1 VLFYNDDALTRD
13 LLAYYGGAL
22 IFNTYDGS
30 AYLGYIYA
38 PPNMEGY
45 YVKAAD

>member
-1 VLFYNDDALTRD
+1 MATRSPETRSPTD
-13 LLAYYGGAL
+13 GGAL